1 MEQLFEETFG
11 RPWRQL
17 APTEGTWLP
26 AMELFERDGKFV
38 VRTELPG
45 MKRED
50 ITVEVT
56 DHTLTIAGERK
67 AEKEVKEKDYYRCER
82 SYGSFRRA
90 IALPA
95 TVDKAQIA
103 ATYMD
108 GMLEVTLPK
117 TKGQE
122 AAKITVQ

>member
-1 MEQLFEETFG
+1 
-11 RPWRQL
+11 
-17 APTEGTWLP
+17 
-26 AMELFERDGKFV
+26 MELFERDGKFV

-90 IALPA
+90 ITLPA

-103 ATYMD
+103 ATYKD
-108 GMLEVTLPK
+108 GMLEITLPK

-122 AAKITVQ
+122 AAKIAVQ